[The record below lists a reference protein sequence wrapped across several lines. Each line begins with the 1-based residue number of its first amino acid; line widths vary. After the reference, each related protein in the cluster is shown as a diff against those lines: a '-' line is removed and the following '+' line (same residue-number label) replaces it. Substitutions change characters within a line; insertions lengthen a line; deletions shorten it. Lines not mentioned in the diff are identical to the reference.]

1 MRRRTSR
8 AGRFAAV
15 VGVLVTSVLVTS
27 TPPAAAEGQQFVDV
41 FLNYTCAFPN
51 GPRAAG
57 VEINGTFP
65 ARGAPGELLTPTGI
79 SINVNLPDE
88 SVADLQAI
96 GAATVGGTTR
106 LAVSVTEDT
115 VIDAGWPDVPIFD
128 TPIITGLPLGLSAFS
143 DMPSVAMGNNGSAV
157 FSAGALTLTLHPLRD
172 DGTPTDPDTI
182 TAACTLDEGQDP
194 TIATVGPP
202 LVLPPGCAEITGGI
216 PTCAYVNGF
225 ATVRKLG
232 ASVKVEPG
240 LTNVAIVNPTV
251 DGDILR
257 SDNPA
262 EIVGGRFPPMDGT
275 FFGFGFVPIE
285 AKMEM
290 IQVGPMNIHTEGLA
304 VPPFDF
310 SVRAESQLDI
320 HVISAKING
329 VPLLNIGP
337 NCHTVTPVNTV
348 LTGGTPDYTNILLG
362 GPLSG
367 VIDIPPFAGC
377 GTTEDLSPL
386 FTGTVSGPGNVVHV
400 VQGAVCAP
408 VDGFGTCPP
417 VPAEITP
424 PGAR

>member
-1 MRRRTSR
+1 MRARARR

-15 VGVLVTSVLVTS
+15 CAVLAASVLAS
-27 TPPAAAEGQQFVDV
+27 GTPPAAAEGSQFIDV
-41 FLNYTCAFPN
+41 FLNYTCAFPA
-51 GPRAAG
+51 GPRAAS

-65 ARGAPGELLTPTGI
+65 ARAAEGEEIVPTAI

-88 SVADLQAI
+88 SIADLQAI
-96 GAATVGGTTR
+96 GAASVGGTTR
-106 LAVSVTEDT
+106 LAVTVTEDT
-115 VIDAGWPDVPIFD
+115 VFDAGWPDVPIFD
-128 TPIITGLPLGLSAFS
+128 VPVITGLPLGLSAFS
-143 DMPSVAMGNNGSAV
+143 DMPPVTMGNNGSAV
-157 FSAGALTLTLHPLRD
+157 FTAGDIALNLVPLRE
-172 DGTPTDPDTI
+172 DGTPTDPPTVA
-182 TAACTLDEGQDP
+182 AACTLDEGQDP
-194 TIATVGPP
+194 TLATIGPP

-262 EIVGGRFPPMDGT
+262 EIVGGRFPPMVGT
-275 FFGFGFVPIE
+275 FLGFGFVPIE

-290 IQVGPMNIHTEGLA
+290 IQVGPMNIHTDLQA
-304 VPPFDF
+304 VPPFNF
-310 SVRAESQLDI
+310 TVRAESQLDI
-320 HVISAKING
+320 HVISASVNG

-348 LTGGTPDYTNILLG
+348 LSGGTPDYSSILLG
-362 GPLSG
+362 GPLAG
-367 VIDIPPFAGC
+367 VIDIPAFTGC

-386 FTGTVSGPGNVVHV
+386 FTGMVSGPGNTVKVT
-400 VQGAVCAP
+400 QGTVCAP
-408 VDGFGTCPP
+408 EDGSGVCPP
-417 VPAEITP
+417 VPAEVTP
-424 PGAR
+424 PGIR